1 MKIVYLTA
9 GAAGM
14 FCGSC
19 MHDNSLARALRQLG
33 ADCLLQPLY
42 TPIRTDDESV
52 ASQQVFFGGVHI
64 YLLQMFPAFRWVPGP
79 VRRLLDQPRFLSWAT
94 RRSASTDAAK
104 LGDLAVSM
112 LRGMHGSQR
121 DEVNRLVDWLR
132 SDVRPDAIIFSNLL
146 IGGCIPRIREELP
159 SAKIVVI
166 LQGDDSFLEHLPTKQ
181 QATAIDELEI
191 LGKRCDS
198 IIVNTEFYAQKMARL
213 LKLPHDRVHVL
224 PLAIDI
230 GPFAGFTPRTVLR
243 SPVTIGYLARVAPEK
258 GFHHLVSAFIDLAKR
273 PGCESVRLCAAG
285 WLGPQN
291 EAYKQ
296 TQESRIAEAGLSSR
310 YEYLGSPDLNGKL
323 DMLRRVDLL
332 CVPTEHDE
340 PKGLF
345 LLEAMAAGVPVVQPF
360 SGAFPEIIERTGGG
374 LIIDAPSSN
383 SVAIADG
390 LERLVKNTE
399 LRLSL
404 GAAGQRSVREN
415 HNIHSHAKLLLEHI
429 NAL

>member
-19 MHDNSLARALRQLG
+19 MHDNALARALRQLG
-33 ADCLLQPLY
+33 TDCILQPLY
-42 TPIRTDDESV
+42 TPIRTDEESV
-52 ASQQVFFGGVHI
+52 ASQEIFFGGVHI

-94 RRSASTDAAK
+94 RRAASTDAAK
-104 LGDLAVSM
+104 LGELAVSM
-112 LRGMHGSQR
+112 LRGVHGSQR
-121 DEVNRLVDWLR
+121 DEVERLVTWLR
-132 SDVRPDAIIFSNLL
+132 RDVRPDVVIFSNLL
-146 IGGCIPRIREELP
+146 IGGCIPKIREELP
-159 SAKIVVI
+159 NTKIVVI
-166 LQGDDSFLEHLPTKQ
+166 LQGDDSFLEHLPLKQ
-181 QATAIDELEI
+181 RSIAIDELQT
-191 LGKRCDS
+191 LGKKCDS
-198 IIVNTEFYAQKMARL
+198 IIVNTEFYAKKMAQL
-213 LKLPHDRVHVL
+213 LELSPDQVHVL
-224 PLAIDI
+224 PLSIDT
-230 GPFAGFTPRTVLR
+230 GPFASFSPRTVSA

-291 EAYKQ
+291 ETYKQ
-296 TQESRIAEAGLSSR
+296 TQETRIAEAGLSDR

-323 DMLRRVDLL
+323 DMLRKIDLL

-345 LLEAMAAGVPVVQPF
+345 LLEAMAAGVPVVQP
-360 SGAFPEIIERTGGG
+360 STGAFPEIVERTGGG
-374 LIIDAPSSN
+374 IIVDARPSN
-383 SVAIADG
+383 FIAIADV
-390 LERLVKNTE
+390 LERLVKNVE

-404 GAAGQRSVREN
+404 GAAGHRAVREN
-415 HNIHSHAKLLLEHI
+415 HTTGAQAKLLLEHI
-429 NAL
+429 DGL